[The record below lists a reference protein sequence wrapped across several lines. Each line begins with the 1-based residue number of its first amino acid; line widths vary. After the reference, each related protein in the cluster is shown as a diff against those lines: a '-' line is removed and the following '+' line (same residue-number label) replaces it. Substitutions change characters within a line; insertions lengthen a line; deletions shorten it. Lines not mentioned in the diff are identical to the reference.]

1 LPVELITEILLKL
14 TSKDPVRFKCVSKSW
29 LQLISSPYFV
39 KTHMKLAAND
49 KAFSSHRVI
58 FEHFKSKFKVCCLPS
73 LFQKGTRAQVFDI
86 DSPVKKTP
94 RWIVGSANGL
104 ICFLIDFKEAFIWNP
119 TIRKSKKLRK
129 LDVQM
134 RPGTSYYRHGFG
146 YDELH
151 DDYKVVIICGTSDD
165 GSSFGTVVN
174 IYSLR
179 TDSWTRVYNFPG
191 YYMRDYLGKCVNGK
205 IYWASTADVD
215 ALNVCNLITLDLT
228 YETWGKLELP
238 NYGEANS
245 RLMLGGVGSDLA
257 LVCICPEG
265 TTSDVWMM
273 KDYGVNASW
282 TKMFTIKYPQY
293 IGEYMFT
300 SSIFSFSTHFCQP
313 NNGEILLLLPPTIMI
328 YNPKDGS
335 TRKLE
340 VAGLRGCQHAEI
352 CVETLVDPNEL
363 SHIGEI

>member
-1 LPVELITEILLKL
+1 MGASVIPVLPVELITEILLKL
-14 TSKDPVRFKCVSKSW
+14 RPKPLFKFKCVSKSW

-58 FEHFKSKFKVCCLPS
+58 FEHFKSKFK
-73 LFQKGTRAQVFDI
+73 
-86 DSPVKKTP
+86 
-94 RWIVGSANGL
+94 
-104 ICFLIDFKEAFIWNP
+104 EAFIWNP

-134 RPGTSYYRHGFG
+134 RPGSSYYRHGFG

-165 GSSFGTVVN
+165 GGSFGTVVN

-179 TDSWTRVYNFPG
+179 TDSWRRVNNFPG
-191 YYMRDYLGKCVNGK
+191 YFPRDYLGKYVNGK

-215 ALNVCNLITLDLT
+215 ELNVCNLITLDLT
-228 YETWGKLELP
+228 DETWGKLELP

-245 RLMLGGVGSDLA
+245 RLMLGGMGSDLA
-257 LVCICPEG
+257 LLCICREG

-273 KDYGVNASW
+273 KDCGVNASW

-300 SSIFSFSTHFCQP
+300 SSIFSFSTYFCQP
-313 NNGEILLLLPPTIMI
+313 NNGEISLLLPPTIMI
-328 YNPKDGS
+328 
-335 TRKLE
+335 
-340 VAGLRGCQHAEI
+340 
-352 CVETLVDPNEL
+352 
-363 SHIGEI
+363 